1 MLKKTILLF
10 IKACIIGI
18 LINIGIARVPATATP
33 GEDGVVQQTGVDAG
47 QAP

>member
-10 IKACIIGI
+10 IKACIIGL
-18 LINIGIARVPATATP
+18 LINIGIARVPTTATP
-33 GEDGVVQQTGVDAG
+33 DDGVAQQTGVEAD

>member
-1 MLKKTILLF
+1 MVKKTILLF

-33 GEDGVVQQTGVDAG
+33 GEDGVAQQTGVESG
-47 QAP
+47 QQP